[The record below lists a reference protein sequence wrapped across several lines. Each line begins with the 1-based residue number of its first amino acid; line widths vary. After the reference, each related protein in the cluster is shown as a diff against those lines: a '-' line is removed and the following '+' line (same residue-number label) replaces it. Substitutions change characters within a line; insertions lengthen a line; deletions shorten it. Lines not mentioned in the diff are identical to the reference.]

1 MYAGDHVA
9 GACVVELIDF
19 KADVI
24 ALASALRQRNWR
36 MATAESCTGGLIA
49 AACTSVAGSSDW
61 FERGFVT
68 YSNAAK
74 TEMLGVDAGLIVA
87 HGAVSEAVA
96 RAMALEP
103 ELLLLDEPLAGLNH
117 SEAAS
122 LANLIAD
129 LNRQGQTILLIEHD
143 MKVVMGVCER
153 VVVINHGEWLAEG
166 KPHDVQNDPKVI
178 EAYLGTG
185 AANAA

>member
-49 AACTSVAGSSDW
+49 AACTAVAGSSDW

-74 TEMLGVDAGLIVA
+74 SELLGVDPDLIVA

-96 RAMALEP
+96 HAMARGALQHSRAELSVAVTGIAGPGGATPGKPVGLVWLAVARRGSDGEP
-103 ELLLLDEPLAGLNH
+103 TSRAERLQLDGDR
-117 SEAAS
+117 AAVREQTT
-122 LANLIAD
+122 LIA
-129 LNRQGQTILLIEHD
+129 LRRL
-143 MKVVMGVCER
+143 C
-153 VVVINHGEWLAEG
+153 
-166 KPHDVQNDPKVI
+166 
-178 EAYLGTG
+178 
-185 AANAA
+185 AAAA